1 MRRDPEHRPGEP
13 APRSGHYRLVNV
25 FGSDT
30 DIRVHSPRG
39 HPLPDSPRGFGWRLE
54 HVTEDSE
61 EE

>member
-1 MRRDPEHRPGEP
+1 
-13 APRSGHYRLVNV
+13 LVNV

-39 HPLPDSPRGFGWRLE
+39 HPLPDAPRGFGWRLE